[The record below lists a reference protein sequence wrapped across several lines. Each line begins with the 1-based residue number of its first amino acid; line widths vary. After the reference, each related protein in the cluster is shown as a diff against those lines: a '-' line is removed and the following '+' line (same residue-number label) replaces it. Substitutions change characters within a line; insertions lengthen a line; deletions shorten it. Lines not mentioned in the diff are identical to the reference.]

1 MTDYKDNG
9 GGLLPKQRRALIQ
22 LRKYAYTHWWATTN
36 NLHAGSRQ
44 TAVYVLQRHYG
55 FTQKQLS
62 QEFDVSIKTIR
73 NDVKSAY
80 FLYDNSGFA
89 RRAAD
94 KLYDYIKNYNS
105 YRI

>member
-1 MTDYKDNG
+1 MG
-9 GGLLPKQRRALIQ
+9 GGLLPKQHKALIQ

-36 NLHAGSRQ
+36 NLRAASRQ
-44 TAVYVLQRHYG
+44 IAVYVLQRHYG
-55 FTQKQLS
+55 FTQNQLS

-80 FLYDNSGFA
+80 FLYDNSA
-89 RRAAD
+89 LTRKAAD
-94 KLYDYIKNYNS
+94 KLYDYIKNSNS